1 MNIRLFKP
9 SVGKEEIKNIKK
21 AVSRSWLGLGP
32 NVNHFEK
39 EWEKHLKCKKA
50 IAVNSGTAALHL
62 ALKLFNFK
70 KGKKVLLPSMSFSS
84 TASSVLYNNLEP
96 VFVDSNSI
104 SLNIDLK
111 DLEKKYTKD
120 CVAIIVVH
128 YSGHPAEIDK
138 IIKFAKA
145 KKMKVIEDCAH
156 TDGNKFKNKPLG
168 LWGDVGCFSF
178 EEKKILT
185 TGDGGMICS
194 NNIDLLKNVKAM
206 RWVGID
212 KDNWKTSK
220 QYVKK
225 DNEALHWYYEIN
237 QLGYKYNMNDLAAS
251 IGLAQLK
258 KLKKMNRNRKE
269 MINFYI
275 SQLKSIPE
283 IKLLVPYDTKK
294 YTYQIFGI
302 RTSYRNQL
310 IIYLKNKGI
319 PTGCHWTPMTLQPLF
334 KKFKNKCKFIEK
346 EIDRCLTLPL
356 HADLTK
362 REVIYICQKI
372 KNFFNKK
379 IYLK

>member
-9 SVGKEEIKNIKK
+9 SVGKEEVKNIKK
-21 AVSRSWLGLGP
+21 AISRSWLGLGP
-32 NVNHFEK
+32 NVNKFEK

-62 ALKLFNFK
+62 SLKLFNFK

-84 TASSVLYNNLEP
+84 TASSVLYNDLEP
-96 VFVDSNSI
+96 IFVDSNPTT
-104 SLNIDLK
+104 LNIDLN
-111 DLEKKYTKD
+111 DLKNKYTKD
-120 CVAIIVVH
+120 CVALIVVH

-138 IIKFAKA
+138 IVKFAKE

-156 TDGNKFKNKPLG
+156 TDGSKFKNKPLG

-185 TGDGGMICS
+185 TGDGGIICS
-194 NNIDLLKNVKAM
+194 NKKNLLKNIKAM

-220 QYVKK
+220 QYTKK
-225 DNEALHWYYEIN
+225 NKEAYHWYYEIS

-258 KLKKMNRNRKE
+258 KLRKMNKKRSKI
-269 MINFYI
+269 INFYI
-275 SQLKSIPE
+275 SKLKSVA
-283 IKLLVPYDTKK
+283 KVNFLLPYDTKK

-302 RTSYRNQL
+302 RTSYRNKL
-310 IIYLKNKGI
+310 IIFLKNKGI

-334 KKFKNKCKFIEK
+334 KKYKSKCRFIER
-346 EIDRCLTLPL
+346 EIDKCLTLPL
-356 HADLTK
+356 HADLSK
-362 REVIYICQKI
+362 KELVYICKCI
-372 KNFFNKK
+372 KDFFDKK